1 MQTRQSASPEPRPLS
16 DAEFEDLPQ
25 PVIAYG
31 AELKAG
37 DVLPFHCH
45 RRAQL
50 VYASRGVITVAT
62 RSAAFVVPPQRAV
75 WMPAQVEHRIN
86 AHHAVAMRSLYVE
99 PEMAGQAP
107 REPCVLQ
114 VSPLLRELILTMVAW
129 GNTYASN
136 SPQEHLMQVILDQ
149 LQTQPA
155 AELALPMPSDP
166 RLLRIARGLIDNPA
180 DKRGL
185 DEWAQV
191 VGASKRTLNRR
202 FQAQTAMSFRDW
214 RQQCR
219 LLRGLEMLSNGD
231 NVTRVALE
239 LGYEH
244 SSAFIAMF
252 KRCLGSTPRRYL
264 RQND

>member
-99 PEMAGQAP
+99 PEMAGQAA
-107 REPCVLQ
+107 REPYVLQ

-166 RLLRIARGLIDNPA
+166 RFLRIARGLIDNPA